1 MNLFLLSVPWQRHLT
16 LCQEQF
22 PSRKQCLHL
31 ILYIKHSLI
40 FKFYTMRFSDLLII
54 NPSST
59 ITSLRVVSLLLPLVG
74 LAIYG
79 KVTIILLIIILI
91 IILVIS
97 KQCHKAIEVSGPW
110 SIVYLIRP

>member
-1 MNLFLLSVPWQRHLT
+1 
-16 LCQEQF
+16 
-22 PSRKQCLHL
+22 
-31 ILYIKHSLI
+31 
-40 FKFYTMRFSDLLII
+40 MRFSDLLII

-59 ITSLRVVSLLLPLVG
+59 TSLRLRVISLLFPLVG

-79 KVTIILLIIILI
+79 KVTIILVILLLILLIIILIILIIILLIIILI

-110 SIVYLIRP
+110 SIVYLIKP